1 VKACPACSH
10 VGDETYCPE
19 CRKHGKV
26 SLMRDK
32 RGLEAML
39 DQMRKQAHWI
49 KQAIKALEDRGE

>member
-19 CRKHGKV
+19 CRKHGRV

-32 RGLEAML
+32 RGLENML
-39 DQMRKQAHWI
+39 ENLRKQAHF
-49 KQAIKALEDRGE
+49 IKAAISNLDDD